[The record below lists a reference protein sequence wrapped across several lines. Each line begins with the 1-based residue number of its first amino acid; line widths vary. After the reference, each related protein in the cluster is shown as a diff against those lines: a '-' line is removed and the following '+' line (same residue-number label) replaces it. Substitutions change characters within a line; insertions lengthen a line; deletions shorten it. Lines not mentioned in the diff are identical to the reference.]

1 MWFPQMGSGSIAQF
15 PVRRTRKWRS
25 ITNEMES
32 GELIQLPD
40 TAAGEIDWQLSMQD
54 LSDAESA
61 ALSSLFTATHGAFGS
76 FLFIDPL
83 ANLLGWSED
92 LSRPDWQRGLLQ
104 VSTGAADPLGTER
117 ASTIH
122 NPAAGAQSLQQTIG
136 MPGDYVGCFSVWMRS
151 NGAVTVNLAR
161 DARSIAC
168 AVGPVW
174 KRFPVNG
181 AGTGGA
187 AQSTFSLSLATGQSI
202 DVWGFQAEAQPN
214 PSQYKQ
220 SGSALGI
227 YEETYFADDEL
238 TLVSTGV
245 GLSSCEVSLTSR
257 VP

>member
-15 PVRRTRKWRS
+15 PLRRTRRWRS
-25 ITNEMES
+25 IANEMES

-40 TAAGEIDWQLSMQD
+40 GAAGEIDWQLSLQE
-54 LSDAESA
+54 LTDAESA
-61 ALSSLFTATHGAFGS
+61 ALSNLFTAAQGAFGS
-76 FLFIDPL
+76 FLFVDPL
-83 ANLLGWSED
+83 ANLVAWSED
-92 LSRPDWQRGLLQ
+92 LSRPDWQLGLLQ
-104 VSTGAADPLGTER
+104 VSTGAADPLGTQR

-122 NPAAGAQSLQQTIG
+122 NPAAGAQSLQQAIG
-136 MPGDYVGCFSVWMRS
+136 MPGDYVGCFSVWIRS
-151 NGAVTVNLAR
+151 AGAGTVNLAH

-174 KRFPVNG
+174 KRFSMSG

-187 AQSTFSLSLATGQSI
+187 AQSTFSLALAAGQSI
-202 DVWGFQAEAQPN
+202 DVWGFQAEAQPHA
-214 PSQYKQ
+214 SQYKQ

-227 YEETYFADDEL
+227 YQETYFADDEL

-257 VP
+257 VQ